1 MLAQHGYQLFLWEQ
15 GDCGPQPGAHRCVLQ
30 TVLDSRVKR
39 GAMATGS
46 RVLEQHYWGASQE
59 RLSFNLLIL
68 RRQTRTEKSLAQE
81 AAAQPKSFGSKVEI
95 VQGVETSAKR
105 QLYLLGFVRQGHEV
119 SSSELQSD
127 SKDLSSGPCIGE
139 HTQYA
144 REFIRNL

>member
-15 GDCGPQPGAHRCVLQ
+15 GDCGLQPGAHQWALQ

-39 GAMATGS
+39 GVMATGS
-46 RVLEQHYWGASQE
+46 RVLEPHYWGASQE

-95 VQGVETSAKR
+95 VKG
-105 QLYLLGFVRQGHEV
+105 
-119 SSSELQSD
+119 
-127 SKDLSSGPCIGE
+127 
-139 HTQYA
+139 
-144 REFIRNL
+144 